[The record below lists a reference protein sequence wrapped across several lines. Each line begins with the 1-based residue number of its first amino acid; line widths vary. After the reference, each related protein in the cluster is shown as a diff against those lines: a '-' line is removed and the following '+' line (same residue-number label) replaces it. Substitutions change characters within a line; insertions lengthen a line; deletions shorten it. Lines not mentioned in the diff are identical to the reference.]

1 MEKKSGQKSCSFDS
15 IYKMK
20 TVKDVPYTLPM
31 GMSKEWYIEFYTVA
45 CHILKGKD
53 NVRYE
58 MGLNRLRELVNEAE

>member
-1 MEKKSGQKSCSFDS
+1 MAKTSGQKSCSFAS

-20 TVKDVPYTLPM
+20 TVGDVPYSLPR

-58 MGLNRLRELVNEAE
+58 MGINRLKELVNESK